1 MFERWQGLVVDD
13 EVAGGCQLG
22 REFGIAMLELPGSY
36 WAIADAA
43 VPGLQELLGGMTPL
57 PRDQQLELHGGEP
70 LSLTPA
76 LGESDEL
83 ATDALFAV
91 LVVGDQHPEF
101 TLAGSSRRTWMTP
114 TIRPLAIATAI
125 CPTSID
131 WAIFSGVV
139 RDVPAVQSPSSAIAY
154 TRFTS
159 DASSLT
165 SEVSAAA

>member
-1 MFERWQGLVVDD
+1 
-13 EVAGGCQLG
+13 
-22 REFGIAMLELPGSY
+22 MLELPGSH

-101 TLAGSSRRTWMTP
+101 TLAGFQP
-114 TIRPLAIATAI
+114 ADLDDANNPLT
-125 CPTSID
+125 CDCDCDLPD
-131 WAIFSGVV
+131 VDRLGDFSGVV